1 MDHTRPSSFQL
12 KEAKPLHRFQLL
24 CSVCMLLA
32 LISRTD
38 YLIVFG
44 FSNSMISRKYIDTR
58 LAAHVSVPPS
68 RHARENTI
76 NNARSGVTP
85 VSCKQEK
92 RLPLFSAFK

>member
-1 MDHTRPSSFQL
+1 MDRTRPTRQL
-12 KEAKPLHRFQLL
+12 VPVKRSKAIASL
-24 CSVCMLLA
+24 SVRMLLA
-32 LISRTD
+32 LVSRTD

-68 RHARENTI
+68 RHARGNTI

-85 VSCKQEK
+85 VAELQTRKEI
-92 RLPLFSAFK
+92 AFILCF